1 MKRYPAVNIGA
12 VDNNVGIEAPFQY
25 MLLAVDCSL
34 VQAISLVDVIVGVKV
49 HEASVEKNLK
59 RLYRGVMDGGQ
70 ECASD
75 AFHERVIPFAR
86 IACESHLGQ
95 QVSERADI
103 PCDDRV
109 EE

>member
-12 VDNNVGIEAPFQY
+12 VDNNVSIKAPFQY
-25 MLLAVDCSL
+25 MFLAVNCSL

-49 HEASVEKNLK
+49 HQASVEKNLK
-59 RLYRGVMDGGQ
+59 RLYWGVVNCGQ

-75 AFHERVIPFAR
+75 AFHERVIPFAC
-86 IACESHLGQ
+86 ITCEPHLGQ
-95 QVSERADI
+95 QVSEGADV
-103 PCDDRV
+103 PCEDRV